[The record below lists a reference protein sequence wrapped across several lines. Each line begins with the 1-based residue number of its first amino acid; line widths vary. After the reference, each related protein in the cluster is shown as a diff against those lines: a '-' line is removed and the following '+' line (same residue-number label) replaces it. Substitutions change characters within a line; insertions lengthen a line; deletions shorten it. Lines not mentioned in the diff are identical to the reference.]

1 MKSNTFWKV
10 NTIAAAIIAGSTAL
24 PTVAFAADEALEEVV
39 VVISSKTSLTSF
51 IHTN

>member
-39 VVISSKTSLTSF
+39 VVGSRGARWHLGL
-51 IHTN
+51 